1 MSSHTCAANAA
12 KSDRLY
18 EPFIP
23 LSTARTRSASVA
35 VGVDP
40 VENTINTAAMGS
52 AAATAPATR
61 SPGRA
66 LMGMSSRSPMTARA
80 DARRAARKKHRLE
93 RNRLNLDDVGHRDKH
108 FAQ

>member
-23 LSTARTRSASVA
+23 LSTARTWSASVA
-35 VGVDP
+35 VGVGP
-40 VENTINTAAMGS
+40 FENTINTATMGS
-52 AAATAPATR
+52 AATTPPETS

-66 LMGMSSRSPMTARA
+66 LIGISSRTPMTARA
-80 DARRAARKKHRLE
+80 DARRAGHKKHRLE
-93 RNRLNLDDVGHRDKH
+93 PNRLNLDNVGHR
-108 FAQ
+108 